1 MPLEPSALSLAVV
14 VLAIAVVALAG
25 WLVVL
30 QRSEARLRSRLRRI
44 LSDNGTA
51 GLDEVLDGQAKRIE
65 QLATRLDALNA
76 LERELETSS
85 RLALQKV
92 GLIRFNPLRRGA
104 AGHQDGAPVTQSVVA
119 NAIAILN
126 PEAGHGRG
134 RKLASQLAKV
144 FRDAGMRIEVLV
156 TPAPAEAARLA
167 AEAADDG
174 YATVIAAGGDG
185 TANEIANGLVGTT
198 TALALYPLGTGN
210 DLARGLGYPKRLRDV
225 PAFLATARR
234 RVIDVGELNGRV
246 FVNAAGVG
254 IDGVVAEG
262 VKGSSRYV
270 GATLGY
276 FAGALGAIAMYKAM
290 PMRITI
296 DGESRQGRHLIVV
309 ASNGRYFGG
318 GMQPAPKSALDD
330 GWLDLT
336 VATELGRLATLGALA
351 RLYRGTH
358 HNGTTIQAVRARTVD
373 IALDRRVAIEIDGE
387 VIHAS
392 EVAIKIRPGALAV
405 LTA

>member
-1 MPLEPSALSLAVV
+1 MS
-14 VLAIAVVALAG
+14 
-25 WLVVL
+25 
-30 QRSEARLRSRLRRI
+30 Q
-44 LSDNGTA
+44 N
-51 GLDEVLDGQAKRIE
+51 
-65 QLATRLDALNA
+65 
-76 LERELETSS
+76 
-85 RLALQKV
+85 
-92 GLIRFNPLRRGA
+92 GA
-104 AGHQDGAPVTQSVVA
+104 AS
-119 NAIAILN
+119 AIAILN
-126 PEAGHGRG
+126 PEAGHGKGRG
-134 RKLASQLAKV
+134 LATTLAKT

-167 AEAADDG
+167 AEASDDG

-198 TALALYPLGTGN
+198 TALGLYPLGTGN
-210 DLARGLGYPKRLRDV
+210 DLARGLGYPRRLRDV
-225 PAFLATARR
+225 PAFLAKARR

-270 GATLGY
+270 GSTLGY
-276 FAGALGAIAMYKAM
+276 FAGALGAIALYKALS
-290 PMRITI
+290 MRITV
-296 DGESRQGRHLIVV
+296 DGESREGRHLIVV

-336 VATELGRLATLGALA
+336 IATELGKLATLGALA

-358 HNGTTIQAVRARTVD
+358 HNGTTIQAIRARTVD
-373 IALDRRVAIEIDGE
+373 IALDRRVAVEIDGE

-392 EVAIKIRPGALAV
+392 EVAIKVRPGALAV

>member
-1 MPLEPSALSLAVV
+1 MSLDP
-14 VLAIAVVALAG
+14 IT
-25 WLVVL
+25 
-30 QRSEARLRSRLRRI
+30 
-44 LSDNGTA
+44 NG
-51 GLDEVLDGQAKRIE
+51 
-65 QLATRLDALNA
+65 
-76 LERELETSS
+76 
-85 RLALQKV
+85 
-92 GLIRFNPLRRGA
+92 
-104 AGHQDGAPVTQSVVA
+104 VA

-126 PEAGHGRG
+126 PEAGHGKG
-134 RKLASQLAKV
+134 RKLATELAKI
-144 FRDAGMRIEVLV
+144 FRDAGMKIEVLV

-185 TANEIANGLVGTT
+185 TANEVANGLVGTT

-210 DLARGLGYPKRLRDV
+210 DLARGLGYPRKLRDV
-225 PAFLATARR
+225 PGFLATARR

-270 GATLGY
+270 GSTLGY
-276 FAGALGAIAMYKAM
+276 FAGSLGAIALYRAM

-296 DGESRQGRHLIVV
+296 DGETRSGRHLIVV

-336 VATELGRLATLGALA
+336 VAGDLGRIATLGALA

-358 HNGTTIQAVRARTVD
+358 HNGTTIQAIRARTVE
-373 IALDRRVAIEIDGE
+373 IALERRAAIEIDGE

-392 EVAIKIRPGALAV
+392 EVSIRIRPGALAV

>member
-1 MPLEPSALSLAVV
+1 MSLT
-14 VLAIAVVALAG
+14 G
-25 WLVVL
+25 
-30 QRSEARLRSRLRRI
+30 
-44 LSDNGTA
+44 
-51 GLDEVLDGQAKRIE
+51 
-65 QLATRLDALNA
+65 
-76 LERELETSS
+76 
-85 RLALQKV
+85 
-92 GLIRFNPLRRGA
+92 
-104 AGHQDGAPVTQSVVA
+104 VA

-134 RKLASQLAKV
+134 RKLAAGLAKI
-144 FRDAGMRIEVLV
+144 FRDAGMTIEVLV

-210 DLARGLGYPKRLRDV
+210 DLARGLGYPRTLRDV

-270 GATLGY
+270 GASLGY
-276 FAGALGAIAMYKAM
+276 FAGALGAIALYRPLQMQ
-290 PMRITI
+290 ITI
-296 DGESRQGRHLIVV
+296 DGEMRSGRHLIVV

-318 GMQPAPKSALDD
+318 GMQPAPRSVLDD

-336 VATELGRLATLGALA
+336 VAGDIGRVHTLGALA

-358 HNGTTIQAVRARTVD
+358 HNGTTIQAIQAKAVD
-373 IALDRRVAIEIDGE
+373 IVLDRQAAIEVDGE

-392 EVAIKIRPGALAV
+392 EVSIRVRAGALAV

>member
-1 MPLEPSALSLAVV
+1 MTS
-14 VLAIAVVALAG
+14 
-25 WLVVL
+25 
-30 QRSEARLRSRLRRI
+30 
-44 LSDNGTA
+44 NG
-51 GLDEVLDGQAKRIE
+51 
-65 QLATRLDALNA
+65 
-76 LERELETSS
+76 
-85 RLALQKV
+85 
-92 GLIRFNPLRRGA
+92 
-104 AGHQDGAPVTQSVVA
+104 AGHT
-119 NAIAILN
+119 IAILN
-126 PEAGHGRG
+126 PEAGHGKG
-134 RKLASQLAKV
+134 RKLATTLAGI

-174 YATVIAAGGDG
+174 YATIIAAGGDG
-185 TANEIANGLVGTT
+185 TANEVANGLVGTT

-225 PAFLATARR
+225 PAFLANARR

-254 IDGVVAEG
+254 IDGMVAEG
-262 VKGSSRYV
+262 VQGSSRYV
-270 GATLGY
+270 GSRLGY
-276 FAGALGAIAMYKAM
+276 FAGALGAIALYRAL

-296 DGESRQGRHLIVV
+296 DGASRNGRHLIVV

-318 GMQPAPKSALDD
+318 GMQPAPKSELDD

-336 VATELGRLATLGALA
+336 IATELGKLATLGALA

-358 HNGTTIQAVRARTVD
+358 HNGTTIQAIRARTVD
-373 IALDRRVAIEIDGE
+373 IALERRVAVEIDGE

-392 EVAIKIRPGALAV
+392 EIAIKIRPGALAV

>member
-1 MPLEPSALSLAVV
+1 MT
-14 VLAIAVVALAG
+14 G
-25 WLVVL
+25 
-30 QRSEARLRSRLRRI
+30 
-44 LSDNGTA
+44 G
-51 GLDEVLDGQAKRIE
+51 
-65 QLATRLDALNA
+65 
-76 LERELETSS
+76 
-85 RLALQKV
+85 
-92 GLIRFNPLRRGA
+92 GA
-104 AGHQDGAPVTQSVVA
+104 A

-134 RKLASQLAKV
+134 RKLAATLAQI
-144 FRDAGMRIEVLV
+144 FRDAGMPIEVLV

-185 TANEIANGLVGTT
+185 TANEVANGLVGTT

-225 PAFLATARR
+225 PGFLASARR

-246 FVNAAGVG
+246 FVNVAGVG

-270 GATLGY
+270 GSTLGY
-276 FAGALGAIAMYKAM
+276 FAGALGAIAIYRPM

-296 DGESRQGRHLIVV
+296 DGDPREGRHLIVV

-318 GMQPAPKSALDD
+318 GMQPAPRSALDD

-336 VATELGRLATLGALA
+336 VASDLGKLATLSALA

-358 HNGTTIQAVRARTVD
+358 HNGTTIQAIRARTVD
-373 IALDRRVAIEIDGE
+373 ISLDRRAAIEIDGE
-387 VIHAS
+387 VVHAS

-405 LTA
+405 LAA